1 MSAELPSD
9 QDQGRGQDQSQG
21 RGRHLVVV
29 GGGITGLAAA
39 RAARLQGF
47 EVTVLEAGQ
56 ALGGKLAL
64 GEVGGVQ
71 VDLGAESILARRT
84 EGTDLAKALGLG
96 EEIVHPGTSAAG
108 VWSRGELRPL
118 PSGQLMGV
126 PGDLR
131 ALAAT
136 GILSDAGFKR
146 AQADES
152 LPETPVDGDISVGD
166 LVAQRMGREV
176 SDRLVEPLL
185 GGVYAGRADRLSVR
199 ATIPQLAGL
208 AAAGT
213 SLSAGVRG
221 LLAAAAARASAQAQ
235 AESGSGSDAQ
245 SDTKLAAQPAAKPAP
260 VFAGLRGGVGQL
272 PVSLVRDNE
281 RRGVEIRLGAQVD
294 SLTRDGGRAW
304 RLGLADGSSLT
315 ADAVLLA
322 VPAFAAARLLAGT
335 HSQTAAELAEIEYAS
350 VAIVTLAVPRA
361 APGADALPGSGF
373 LVPAVDGRAIKAATF
388 SSSKWPWLAHSAGDL
403 VVLRASLGRAGDT
416 AELERDD
423 ADLVKAVLADLA
435 EAVGLRATPVDTH
448 VQRWNDGLPQYA
460 VGHLDRVARVRAALP
475 VGIAV
480 AGAAYDGVGIPA
492 CIASAEAAITILM
505 DSWIERP
512 TTDD

>member
-1 MSAELPSD
+1 MSADLPSD
-9 QDQGRGQDQSQG
+9 RGQCQG
-21 RGRHLVVV
+21 YGQGRHLVVV

-64 GEVGGVQ
+64 GAVAGVQ

-96 EEIVHPGTSAAG
+96 EEIVHPGASAAG
-108 VWSRGELRPL
+108 VWSRGELRPM

-152 LPETPVDGDISVGD
+152 LPETPVEGDISVGD

-199 ATIPQLAGL
+199 ATIPLLAGL
-208 AAAGT
+208 AASGT
-213 SLSAGVRG
+213 SLSAGVRE
-221 LLAAAAARASAQAQ
+221 LLAATAARASAQAQ
-235 AESGSGSDAQ
+235 AQTEPGSGSDAQ
-245 SDTKLAAQPAAKPAP
+245 SDTKPAAQPAAKPAP

-272 PVSLVRDNE
+272 PVSLVQDDK

-335 HSQTAAELAEIEYAS
+335 HAQAAAELAEIEYAS

-373 LVPAVDGRAIKAATF
+373 LVPAVEGRAIKAATF

-416 AELERDD
+416 AELDRDD

-435 EAVGLRATPVDTH
+435 DAVGLRATPVDTH
-448 VQRWNDGLPQYA
+448 VQRWNDSLPQYA

-475 VGIAV
+475 EGIAV

-505 DSWIERP
+505 NSRIERP